1 MHPFYFATEHNISAL
16 TPHKVFSSLLLLK
29 PANFPDIRWQPLS
42 LQTPVVCWLAYPA
55 LLSHLEFPIKKNKQT
70 TYKSITDCTS
80 VLFWN
85 ADYSN
90 EELLE
95 CTLPGVLSERIHSL
109 VSAVPPVKATRHGEQ
124 PQDFCWLPVKSTLI
138 PAATKGAIGAFL
150 PCFHVTHGF
159 TWKSPSKNNQGSKN
173 LVQILLFV
181 PRTILFCKQSLT
193 NFCEAVDCFSFTP
206 EK

>member
-29 PANFPDIRWQPLS
+29 PANFLDIRWQPLS

-55 LLSHLEFPIKKNKQT
+55 LLSHLEFPIKKPKQT

-95 CTLPGVLSERIHSL
+95 CTLPGVLSSASTRSSL
-109 VSAVPPVKATRHGEQ
+109 QFP
-124 PQDFCWLPVKSTLI
+124 
-138 PAATKGAIGAFL
+138 
-150 PCFHVTHGF
+150 
-159 TWKSPSKNNQGSKN
+159 TWKQHGMVSS
-173 LVQILLFV
+173 
-181 PRTILFCKQSLT
+181 PRTSAGCLWKAHWFRQQQKELSVPSCHA
-193 NFCEAVDCFSFTP
+193 FM
-206 EK
+206 